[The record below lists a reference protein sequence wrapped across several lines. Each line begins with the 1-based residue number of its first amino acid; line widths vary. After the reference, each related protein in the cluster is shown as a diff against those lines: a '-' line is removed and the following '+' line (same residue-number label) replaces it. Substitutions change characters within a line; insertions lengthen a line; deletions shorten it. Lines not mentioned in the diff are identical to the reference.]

1 MTFCASISQ
10 RDNSN
15 IPFKI
20 SNLKIM
26 YFKPCQ
32 AKDRFFTK
40 YVLEVPNARVLPRYT
55 RAARQ
60 TQGSVGL
67 RLTGAR

>member
-1 MTFCASISQ
+1 MTFCATISQ

-15 IPFKI
+15 IHFKI

-40 YVLEVPNARVLPRYT
+40 YVLEITKCEGP
-55 RAARQ
+55 
-60 TQGSVGL
+60 SWVGL
-67 RLTGAR
+67 RLPGAR